1 MAHLLLIEDSSEI
14 AAVVRILCRRA
25 GHSFSWDPDGA
36 SPPATRP
43 DLLLLDL
50 NLGGEGGIE
59 LDRRLGQ
66 PAAPL
71 AGGPARPFPHGGAPA
86 RVAAALDAGIDILVS
101 KDLLGQPE
109 EWNQRIA
116 EVLELAA
123 VPFGALR
130 TPHSVLSPA
139 AVAQALRH
147 PVLLRLGDEVV
158 AAMVRRV

>member
-1 MAHLLLIEDSSEI
+1 
-14 AAVVRILCRRA
+14 
-25 GHSFSWDPDGA
+25 
-36 SPPATRP
+36 
-43 DLLLLDL
+43 
-50 NLGGEGGIE
+50 E
-59 LDRRLGQ
+59 LYRRLVQ

-71 AGGPARPFPHGGAPA
+71 AGVPAALFTQGAAPA

-116 EVLELAA
+116 EVLELAP

-147 PVLLRLGDEVV
+147 PVLLRLGD
-158 AAMVRRV
+158 RVGA